1 MQIKEQT
8 QSGRRNA
15 QLLKEA
21 IEIPRIDIEAICFY
35 LMDMDFKNGKM
46 RTNRPMPKD
55 PKEKA
60 FAEQLN
66 DSDGEWLEKLHNY
79 RHDLELKSDDLVPLT
94 AFQSQW
100 VDYILGVSNDKPI
113 NVNPVKARLQNVSA
127 ELADVPF

>member
-8 QSGRRNA
+8 QRGRRNA
-15 QLLKEA
+15 ELLKEA
-21 IEIPRIDIEAICFY
+21 IEIPRTDIEAICFY
-35 LMDMDFKNGKM
+35 LMDADFKNGKM

-55 PKEKA
+55 PKEKM

-66 DSDGEWLEKLHNY
+66 DSDGEWLEKLSSY
-79 RHDLELKSDDLVPLT
+79 RHELELKSDDLVPLT
-94 AFQSQW
+94 EFQAQW

-113 NVNPVKARLQNVSA
+113 NINPVKARLQNVSA